1 MRWKKC
7 SQNKNPKLIHCI
19 CVPYGEVY
27 KSLRKYAMQK
37 KKNGSNLTVL
47 KKIRHERTLLITL
60 AHNQCNKRI
69 LVHNKIIESDL
80 LAILKKEKGL

>member
-7 SQNKNPKLIHCI
+7 RQNKNPKLIHCT

-27 KSLRKYAMQK
+27 KSPRKCAME

-60 AHNQCNKRI
+60 AHNQCNKRK
-69 LVHNKIIESDL
+69 LVYNKIIESDL
-80 LAILKKEKGL
+80 LAISKMEKGL